1 VKRPT
6 IAQRRDGLVVIAA
19 FWIAGQAA
27 TAYALYDPAK
37 EYVETPAVAARYPDP
52 PLDIPTPAFRPGR
65 TDFTSQEELI
75 AFVDGLAAR
84 AADLRVRIV
93 GRSQEQRAI
102 PLLIFARPAI
112 ADGSELA
119 KNGKPTV
126 LMIGQQHGNEP
137 AGGEAALA
145 LAAELSGGPS
155 AQVLDHVNVLVVP
168 RANPDGA
175 YHFVRSLKNGSDINR
190 DHLLLGT
197 PEGQTL
203 GRIFVQYQP
212 DIVLDC
218 HEFGVKLRWF
228 EKFQSLQKYDAL
240 IQYATV
246 SNLPRAITDA
256 SEQMFRQP
264 LLRAFDQAGL
274 THSWY
279 YTTSYDM
286 SDRRVS
292 MGGVVPDTGRNIA
305 GLRNAVSFLL
315 ETRGVGIGRAHY
327 KRRVYTHLTAIH
339 SILASTA
346 RNADALLA
354 LVRQVRKDVAN
365 AAGTGEIIVSS
376 AASTTRHTLDLIDP
390 QTGMDRQVEVDWR
403 SALEIQTRLKR
414 SRPGGYLL
422 PASESRAAHR
432 LRDLGATVLQL
443 VEDVSL
449 DVERYRITRA
459 EESKKDDVRRN
470 EEEGSTG
477 VVQIA
482 TVTEAATVAAHR
494 GDFYVPL
501 DQPLANVI
509 AAALEPE
516 TQSSYAA
523 NRLLNLPKAD
533 VSQAAFLPLYRLPA
547 KLKATALVWDGN

>member
-1 VKRPT
+1 MPT
-6 IAQRRDGLVVIAA
+6 IARRRDGLAVIAA
-19 FWIAGQAA
+19 LWLAGQAA
-27 TAYALYDPAK
+27 IAYALYDPAK
-37 EYVETPAVAARYPDP
+37 EYVEAPAEAARYPDP
-52 PLDIPTPAFRPGR
+52 PLDIPTPAFKPGR
-65 TDFTSQEELI
+65 SDFTSQEELVG
-75 AFVDGLAAR
+75 FVDGLAAR
-84 AADLRVRIV
+84 SADLRVRIV
-93 GRSQEQRAI
+93 GQSQEQRAI

-155 AQVLDHVNVLVVP
+155 AQVLDQVNVLIVP

-175 YHFVRSLKNGSDINR
+175 YHFVRGLKNGGDGNL

-203 GRIFVQYQP
+203 ARVFVQYQP

-264 LLRAFDQAGL
+264 LLRAFDKAGL

-327 KRRVYTHLTAIH
+327 KRRVYTHLTAMH
-339 SILASTA
+339 SLLDSTA
-346 RNADALLA
+346 ANAEALLA
-354 LVRQVRKDVAN
+354 LGRQ
-365 AAGTGEIIVSS
+365 
-376 AASTTRHTLDLIDP
+376 L
-390 QTGMDRQVEVDWR
+390 
-403 SALEIQTRLKR
+403 
-414 SRPGGYLL
+414 
-422 PASESRAAHR
+422 
-432 LRDLGATVLQL
+432 
-443 VEDVSL
+443 
-449 DVERYRITRA
+449 
-459 EESKKDDVRRN
+459 RRN
-470 EEEGSTG
+470 AGP
-477 VVQIA
+477 
-482 TVTEAATVAAHR
+482 AAWA
-494 GDFYVPL
+494 G
-501 DQPLANVI
+501 
-509 AAALEPE
+509 EPI
-516 TQSSYAA
+516 
-523 NRLLNLPKAD
+523 LPG
-533 VSQAAFLPLYRLPA
+533 PRPR
-547 KLKATALVWDGN
+547 

>member
-1 VKRPT
+1 MSRKLLIVLAT
-6 IAQRRDGLVVIAA
+6 LAL
-19 FWIAGQAA
+19 AGHAA
-27 TAYALYDPAK
+27 TVRALYDPAK

-52 PLDIPTPAFRPGR
+52 PVDIPTPAFIPGR
-65 TDFTSQEELI
+65 TDFTSQEELM
-75 AFVDGLAAR
+75 AFVDGLASR
-84 AADLRVRIV
+84 AVDLRLRIV

-102 PLLIFARPAI
+102 PLLIFAHPA
-112 ADGSELA
+112 AAYGAELA

-145 LAAELSGGPS
+145 LAAELSSGPG
-155 AQVLDHVNVLVVP
+155 AKVLDHLNVLIVP

-175 YHFVRSLKNGSDINR
+175 HHFVRGLRNGADVNR
-190 DHLLLGT
+190 DHLLQGT
-197 PEGQTL
+197 PEGQAL
-203 GRIFVQYQP
+203 GRVFGEYRP
-212 DIVLDC
+212 DVVLDC

-246 SNLPRAITDA
+246 SNLPPAITDA

-264 LLRAFDQAGL
+264 LLRAFEQAGL

-354 LVRQVRKDVAN
+354 LGRQVRQDVAN
-365 AAGTGEIIVSS
+365 AAGSGDIVVSG
-376 AASTTRHTLDLIDP
+376 ATKMTRHTLDLIDP
-390 QTGMDRQVEVDWR
+390 QTGADKQVEVDWR
-403 SALEIQTRLKR
+403 SALDIEPRLM
-414 SRPGGYLL
+414 RPRPDGYLL
-422 PASESRAAHR
+422 PASEALAAQR
-432 LRDLGATVLQL
+432 LHDLGATVLRL
-443 VEDVSL
+443 SEDASI
-449 DVERYRITRA
+449 DVERYRIIKA
-459 EESKKDDVRRN
+459 EESRKDDVRRN
-470 EEEGSTG
+470 EEDAPVS
-477 VVQIA
+477 VVGLALA
-482 TVTEAATVAAHR
+482 TEPAVVAAR
-494 GDFYVPL
+494 AGDFYVPL
-501 DQPLANVI
+501 DQPMANVI
-509 AAALEPE
+509 VAALEPE

-523 NRLLNLPKAD
+523 NRLLNLPRPEIG
-533 VSQAAFLPLYRLPA
+533 QAAFLPLYRLPVRP
-547 KLKATALVWDGN
+547 KAAAAVWEGH